1 MPCPQVIT
9 PYPAGSVTSYCT
21 FVHFVTAVEVRNRL
35 AVEDK
40 EGWQKHSMQSVL
52 ESARNTVVVVSQSQ
66 PVSITLHDVYII
78 VIVT

>member
-1 MPCPQVIT
+1 MVQK
-9 PYPAGSVTSYCT
+9 
-21 FVHFVTAVEVRNRL
+21 TAAEVRNRL